1 MLDYVFIIPL
11 GWGAAGAAAATSLG
25 FVCSSV
31 YYFICMAGKR
41 RQGNALFPISL
52 REFCPDWGMVSGVVT
67 IGIPGALITVLMNV
81 ATIVLN
87 NYIAIYG
94 SDSVAAYGIAYKIDM
109 VPIMLSVGLSQG
121 VTPLI
126 GYCFGA
132 GQRERMTVTMRLS
145 TLYGILLG
153 AVFTILFLLTGQQL
167 AGIFLHEDTLTAQA
181 GNFLKGLC
189 LSAPALGVINMA
201 TCYFQALGKAL
212 HSLMITIL
220 RNAVLFIPLVTLLNH
235 LWGLAEVI
243 AAQPVVEGLLTVIC
257 LALYRMELQ
266 TQH

>member
-1 MLDYVFIIPL
+1 MPWCLP
-11 GWGAAGAAAATSLG
+11 
-25 FVCSSV
+25 V
-31 YYFICMAGKR
+31 Y
-41 RQGNALFPISL
+41 SL
-52 REFCPDWGMVSGVVT
+52 RF
-67 IGIPGALITVLMNV
+67 
-81 ATIVLN
+81 
-87 NYIAIYG
+87 
-94 SDSVAAYGIAYKIDM
+94 YGIAYKIDM

-235 LWGLAEVI
+235 LWGLAGVI